1 MDEALAKKLDEIIQ
15 TVQKLNND
23 NALHSSEC
31 LYIVG
36 LIIIGL
42 CVGGFIWCQCHHDNT
57 QREINRQNA
66 LVQMYK
72 TTIEETAVKNMS
84 KIEIEEILSTVTK
97 CLNEKTNTTNEQGC
111 TVGQNGEENDLN

>member
-57 QREINRQNA
+57 QKEINLQNV

-84 KIEIEEILSTVTK
+84 KTEIEKILSTVTK
-97 CLNEKTNTTNEQGC
+97 CLNEKKLR
-111 TVGQNGEENDLN
+111 GQISSFGKTERSRRNHC